1 MRCQLAERLRLY
13 ILRKFSRPLI
23 PHQKRPLIRLAQ
35 RVLRL
40 GLENDLNSGTLSG
53 EAPQGWTGRYD
64 EE

>member
-1 MRCQLAERLRLY
+1 MHCQLAEPLRLH
-13 ILRKFSRPLI
+13 ILRKLSRPLI

-53 EAPQGWTGRYD
+53 EVPQGSTGRYD

>member
-1 MRCQLAERLRLY
+1 
-13 ILRKFSRPLI
+13 LRKFSRPLI

-53 EAPQGWTGRYD
+53 EVPQGWTGRYD